1 MFVDR
6 YSVKQRDM
14 PALKLTH
21 PGRLRPGDKVAAISL
36 SWGGP
41 GSLPH
46 RYEAGKRQ
54 LEAEFGLTVV
64 ETPNALRD
72 AAWLHANPRARAED
86 LMGAFADASIKAI
99 FSTIGGDDSI
109 RLLPHLDF
117 DLIAA
122 NPKIFMGMSDTT
134 VTHMACFRAGLS
146 TAYGPG
152 IMQAFAENGGMF
164 PYVVE
169 SIRNTLFSTKPIGEV
184 RPDVRGWTVEH
195 LEWANPENQSRRRQL
210 NPTQGWKWIRGSGV
224 HRGPLLGGCIEV
236 LDWLRGTDVW
246 PARHLWEGAILFI
259 ETSEEAVPPTTV
271 LRILR
276 TFGALGILHQLSGIL
291 FGRPGGQVAPAQ
303 FEEYDAAILQALDE
317 AGLSEMPLVT
327 RMDFGHTDP
336 VFILPYGVEAEID
349 FDQQVFS
356 LLENAVVE

>member
-1 MFVDR
+1 
-6 YSVKQRDM
+6 M
-14 PALKLTH
+14 PAPKLIL
-21 PGRLRPGDKVAAISL
+21 PDMLRPGDKVAAISL

-72 AAWLHANPRARAED
+72 AEWLHANPRARAAD
-86 LMGAFADASIKAI
+86 LMGAFADPSIKAI

-109 RLLPHLDF
+109 RLLPFLDL

-134 VTHMACFRAGLS
+134 VTHLACFKAGLS

-164 PYVVE
+164 AYVVE

-184 RPDVRGWTVEH
+184 RPDVRGWTVEF
-195 LEWANPENQSRRRQL
+195 LDWANPENQNRRRQL
-210 NPTQGWKWIRGSGV
+210 NASHDWKWIRGSGI
-224 HRGPLLGGCIEV
+224 HRGPLMGGCIEV
-236 LDWLRGTDVW
+236 LDWLRGTHVW
-246 PARHLWEGAILFI
+246 PGRHQWEGAILFI

-276 TFGALGILHQLSGIL
+276 TFGAMGILQPLSGIL
-291 FGRPGGQVAPAQ
+291 FGRPGGQVSPSQ
-303 FEEYDAAILQALDE
+303 FEGYDVAILQALDE
-317 AGLSEMPLVT
+317 VGLSEMPLVT
-327 RMDFGHTDP
+327 HMDFGHTDP
-336 VFILPYGVEAEID
+336 VFILPYGVQAEINC
-349 FDQQVFS
+349 DQQS
-356 LLENAVVE
+356 LTLLGSAVVG